1 MLRCPVGD
9 LATIWGSY
17 REETVRH
24 PDTNGYIPSIVQ
36 ADVKHYISTEEEGKY
51 MTTWDA
57 QVYPHHAITQ
67 QVAGVKGHDVVMGSA
82 VEP

>member
-1 MLRCPVGD
+1 MHND
-9 LATIWGSY
+9 LLHVT
-17 REETVRH
+17 
-24 PDTNGYIPSIVQ
+24 VQ
-36 ADVKHYISTEEEGKY
+36 ADMKHYISTEEEGEY